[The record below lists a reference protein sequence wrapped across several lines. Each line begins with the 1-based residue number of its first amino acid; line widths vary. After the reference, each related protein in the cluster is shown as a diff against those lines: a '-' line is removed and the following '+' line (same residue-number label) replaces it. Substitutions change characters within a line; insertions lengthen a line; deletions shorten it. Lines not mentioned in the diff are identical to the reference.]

1 MYRHHCRGSLK
12 GKIIFFGVTLWLT
25 STVIAGVRRASG
37 WTHNAHS
44 LTQSSAES
52 DERRKQWRRMMDE
65 RLAASRQ
72 FAEARFQQLEQHY
85 GNMVA
90 DEQTRQQWKQWLS
103 MEKEKLINEWTRNS
117 LWFERNMDRFHN
129 PDAYQNGCHR
139 PGGFMRWYLGVGER
153 TFDWFTRK
161 LAGSRSFHW
170 ENPQTPYQVL
180 GQTPAGPTGATPP
193 PFDNAGAASV
203 SAPPPPPPPPQ
214 AGPHGH
220 PHLQSPPPPQFPNA
234 FPGQLGQFP
243 SPPPFIASAPPAP
256 AGVAAPTDPA
266 STSTDP
272 KTT

>member
-1 MYRHHCRGSLK
+1 MLQQCQEICQYKSQGLQMPKCRSSIIINYSRHLYGLFSAFTKHAFKISARLSTIGAFHPGFGPHMYRHHCRGSLK

-44 LTQSSAES
+44 LTQSSAEP

-85 GNMVA
+85 GTMVA

-139 PGGFMRWYLGVGER
+139 PGGFMRWYLGR
-153 TFDWFTRK
+153 WR
-161 LAGSRSFHW
+161 AH
-170 ENPQTPYQVL
+170 
-180 GQTPAGPTGATPP
+180 
-193 PFDNAGAASV
+193 
-203 SAPPPPPPPPQ
+203 
-214 AGPHGH
+214 
-220 PHLQSPPPPQFPNA
+220 
-234 FPGQLGQFP
+234 
-243 SPPPFIASAPPAP
+243 I
-256 AGVAAPTDPA
+256 
-266 STSTDP
+266 
-272 KTT
+272 